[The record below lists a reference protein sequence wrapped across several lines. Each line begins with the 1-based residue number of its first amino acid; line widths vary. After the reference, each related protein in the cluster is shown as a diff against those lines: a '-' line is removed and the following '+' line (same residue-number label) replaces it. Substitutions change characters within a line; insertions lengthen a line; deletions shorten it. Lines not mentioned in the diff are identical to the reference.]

1 MTGSAS
7 GMSEIELP
15 PHPAS
20 ARFAS
25 LTKPAQPSYGELGVK
40 GGSCAV
46 GLGNR
51 LVATGLTL
59 LSENGRCRVTTYTVG
74 RRARTPIPLGR
85 GEVIVDGTHLS
96 HRWVRP
102 RAAPVPIRP
111 VRPTRRSSVRVVCL
125 RSGREV
131 RKGGGEG

>member
-59 LSENGRCRVTTYTVG
+59 LSENGRCRVTSYTVG

-96 HRWVRP
+96 QRWVRP
-102 RAAPVPIRP
+102 RAAPVTIRP
-111 VRPTRRSSVRVVCL
+111 VRPTRRSSVLVVCM
-125 RSGREV
+125 RSGQIGR
-131 RKGGGEG
+131 